1 MFAGKLAA
9 EVVACKAAG
18 ESTQGLK
25 DVALDIVVAAAF
37 VAGMVVTF
45 VVAKTAVVMIA
56 VAVAV
61 AVAAG
66 LTVVAVIGAVV
77 ATTDVCKECADFSL
91 SWS

>member
-1 MFAGKLAA
+1 M
-9 EVVACKAAG
+9 
-18 ESTQGLK
+18 
-25 DVALDIVVAAAF
+25 VAAAF

-45 VVAKTAVVMIA
+45 VAAKTDVVMIA

-77 ATTDVCKECADFSL
+77 ATTDVCKDCADFSL
-91 SWS
+91 SWSLS